1 MQSIKQLGQTVQ
13 VVKKLQATR
22 GEYKK
27 WADGLTAAAE
37 GRLAEAQ
44 KALGSLASQ
53 ISPSISNAV
62 AWAAAAEAAVTR
74 NVDGFLANASKA
86 AGEIAQIKI
95 AKDSIDALKSVANDI
110 KVIQAQANECAKVP
124 LSITPNE
131 YPGWNSVSSWET
143 LNAAVNEY
151 KKAYTQTLFA
161 AAKCRAVVVR
171 ASRLVLS

>member
-13 VVKKLQATR
+13 VINKLQATR
-22 GEYKK
+22 EEYKK
-27 WADGLTAAAE
+27 WSNGLTAAAE

-44 KALGSLASQ
+44 NALGSLASQ
-53 ISPSISNAV
+53 ISPSINNAV

-74 NVDGFLANASKA
+74 NVDGFLANAAKA

-95 AKDSIDALKSVANDI
+95 AKDNIDALKSVANDI
-110 KVIQAQANECAKVP
+110 KAIQTQATECAKVP
-124 LSITPNE
+124 RSITPDA
-131 YPGWNSVSSWET
+131 YPGWNSVYSQET
-143 LNAAVNEY
+143 LNSAVNEY
-151 KKAYTQTLFA
+151 KKVYTQTLFA